1 MEGCTRTEG
10 TPNMET
16 ICYQSTV
23 PQKPASCHTGWVYGI
38 IREAH
43 MKVCDKE
50 KRCDAVMLLQRGFSR
65 PFGKLKIEDL
75 SARPI
80 TNLQTLSDSLRSTF
94 VYLRSP
100 QLVNLSPSGPT
111 HLDHFSACIALRASS
126 KWPVN
131 SLPLR

>member
-1 MEGCTRTEG
+1 
-10 TPNMET
+10 
-16 ICYQSTV
+16 
-23 PQKPASCHTGWVYGI
+23 
-38 IREAH
+38 

-50 KRCDAVMLLQRGFSR
+50 KRCDAVMLLQRGFST

-100 QLVNLSPSGPT
+100 QLVSTCPHQDPHIWTTSPPVLRYE
-111 HLDHFSACIALRASS
+111 HRASG
-126 KWPVN
+126 
-131 SLPLR
+131 L